1 MTNAT
6 TFLRK
11 DAPLEST
18 WDVASVFPSWEAWQ
32 TEFEA
37 LQADLPSLT
46 AFAGR
51 LGEGPAKVATWLEAH
66 SGFQRRAL
74 RLQLYPY
81 MHTVVDTNDGAA
93 KGKLGQASGL
103 MGQFSA
109 ATAFAEPELMALGE
123 TLREWSETEPGL
135 QLYAHYFDDLLR
147 QKAHLRSGEV
157 EEILGMLSDPFRTVF
172 QTFSELTNSDLKFS
186 DAVDSQGATHPV
198 RQTTLPPTGI
208 QDRDRTR
215 RRTAWE
221 SFSDGHIG
229 MQNTLASNY
238 IAHIKQSV
246 FTARVRGY
254 DSVLASMLEPF
265 NTPLSVF
272 HTLLET
278 FQKHL
283 PVWHRYWDVKRRI
296 LGVDTIHP
304 YDIWAPMAT
313 EPVRVDYRQA
323 VEWLVESLRPLG
335 KEYTDVL
342 ALAAGEERWVD
353 WAPNAGKRQGAQ
365 SLRAKNVH
373 PFLWLSYQSDLP
385 SASFLAHEL
394 GHSMHSHFADSAQP
408 ELYADYSMTAAETA
422 SNFNQA
428 MLRAYLL
435 AEKPDDA
442 NFQLAMIDEAMIT
455 FHRYFFV
462 MPTLAQF
469 ELAAYTQ
476 AEKSQPLTAQ
486 FFNETCADLF
496 AEGYGDA
503 LTDDRARTASTWSQ
517 FLHLYMPYYTFQY
530 SVGISAAHAIAE
542 AILSEKE
549 GAAGAANAAER
560 YLQFLS
566 AGSSLYPKELF
577 ALAGVD
583 LTSPEPVEKT
593 FGVLAGM
600 VERLEG
606 LAK

>member
-1 MTNAT
+1 MTQQPT
-6 TFLRK
+6 LLRK

-18 WDVASVFPSWEAWQ
+18 WDVDSVFPSWDGWQ
-32 TEFEA
+32 SEFEA
-37 LQADLPSLT
+37 LKADLPALT

-51 LGEGPAKVATWLEAH
+51 LAEGPAKVATWLEAY
-66 SGFQRRAL
+66 SAYRRRAL

-81 MHTVVDTNDGAA
+81 MHTVVDTNDVTA

-103 MGQFSA
+103 MAQFGA
-109 ATAFAEPELMALGE
+109 ATAFAEPELMALGDR
-123 TLREWSETEPGL
+123 LREWAQTEPGL
-135 QLYAHYFDDLLR
+135 ALYAHYFDDLLR
-147 QKAHLRSGEV
+147 QKAHRRSGEV

-172 QTFSELTNSDLKFS
+172 QTFSELTNSDLKFA
-186 DAVDSQGATHPV
+186 DATDSQGAAHPV

-208 QDRDRTR
+208 QSRDRTQ

-221 SFSDGHIG
+221 SFSDGHMA

-238 IAHIKQSV
+238 ITHVKQSV
-246 FTARVRGY
+246 FTARARKY

-283 PVWHRYWDVKRRI
+283 PVWHRYWEAKRRI
-296 LGVDTIHP
+296 LGVETIHP
-304 YDIWAPMAT
+304 WDIWAPMAS
-313 EPVRVDYRQA
+313 EPVRVEYRQA
-323 VEWLVESLRPLG
+323 VEWLIESLRPLG
-335 KEYTDVL
+335 SGYTDVL
-342 ALAAGEERWVD
+342 RLAAGEERWVD
-353 WAPNAGKRQGAQ
+353 WSPNAGKRQGAQ
-365 SLRAKNVH
+365 SLRAKNIH

-428 MLRAYLL
+428 LLRAYLL
-435 AEKPDDA
+435 AEKPNDA
-442 NFQLAMIDEAMIT
+442 NFQLALIDEAMIT
-455 FHRYFFV
+455 FHRYFFI
-462 MPTLAQF
+462 MPTLARF
-469 ELAAYTQ
+469 ELAVYTQ
-476 AEKSQPLTAQ
+476 AEKSQPLTAH
-486 FFNETCADLF
+486 FFNDLCADLF

-542 AILSEKE
+542 GISSGAE
-549 GAAGAANAAER
+549 GAAER
-560 YLQFLS
+560 YLGFLS

-593 FGVLAGM
+593 FAVLGGM

-606 LAK
+606 MTG

>member
-1 MTNAT
+1 MPEST
-6 TFLRK
+6 TLLRQ
-11 DAPLEST
+11 DAPVEST
-18 WDVASVFPSWEAWQ
+18 WDVESVFPSWDAWQ
-32 TEFEA
+32 AEFDSLKQE
-37 LQADLPSLT
+37 LPGLS
-46 AFAGR
+46 AFAGQ
-51 LGEGPAKVATWLEAH
+51 LGEGPAQTAAWLEAY
-66 SGFQRRAL
+66 SAFRRRAL

-81 MHTVVDTNDGAA
+81 MHTVVDAGDVAS
-93 KGKLGQASGL
+93 KGKLGQAAGL

-109 ATAFAEPELMALGE
+109 AAAFAEPELMALGDR
-123 TLREWSETEPGL
+123 LQEWAQTEPAL
-135 QLYAHYFDDLLR
+135 TLYAHYFDDLLR
-147 QKAHLRSGEV
+147 QKAHKRSAEV
-157 EEILGMLSDPFRTVF
+157 EEILGMLSDPFRNVF
-172 QTFSELTNSDLKFS
+172 QTFSELTNSDLKFA
-186 DAVDSQGATHPV
+186 DAEDSQGAAHPV

-208 QDRDRTR
+208 QSEDRVR

-221 SFSDGHIG
+221 SFSDGHIA

-238 IAHIKQSV
+238 ITHVKQAV
-246 FTARVRGY
+246 FSARARRY
-254 DSVLASMLEPF
+254 ESVLASMLEPF
-265 NTPLSVF
+265 NTPLAVF

-283 PVWHRYWDVKRRI
+283 PVWHRYWDAKRRI
-296 LGVDTIHP
+296 LGVETIHP
-304 YDIWAPMAT
+304 YDIWAPMAK
-313 EPVRVDYRQA
+313 EPVRVDYSQA

-342 ALAAGEERWVD
+342 ARAAGPERWVD

-394 GHSMHSHFADSAQP
+394 GHSLHSHFSDGNQP
-408 ELYADYSMTAAETA
+408 ELYSDYSMTAAETA

-428 MLRAYLL
+428 LLRAYLL
-435 AEKPDDA
+435 AEKADDA
-442 NFQLAMIDEAMIT
+442 NFQLALIDEAMIT
-455 FHRYFFV
+455 FHRYFFI
-462 MPTLAQF
+462 MPTLARF
-469 ELAAYTQ
+469 ELAVYTQ
-476 AEKSQPLTAQ
+476 TEKSQPLTVQ
-486 FFNETCADLF
+486 YFNDLCADFF
-496 AEGYGDA
+496 AEGYGEA

-542 AILSEKE
+542 GILAGRP
-549 GAAGAANAAER
+549 GAAEN
-560 YLQFLS
+560 YLGFLS
-566 AGSSLYPKELF
+566 AGSSLYPQELF

-600 VERLEG
+600 VARLEE
-606 LAK
+606 LAG

>member
-1 MTNAT
+1 MSEST
-6 TFLRK
+6 TLLRQ
-11 DAPLEST
+11 DAPVEST
-18 WDVASVFPSWEAWQ
+18 WDVESVFASWAAWQ
-32 TEFEA
+32 AEFDGLKQE
-37 LQADLPSLT
+37 LPRLS

-51 LGEGPAKVATWLEAH
+51 LGEGPGQVVAWLDAY
-66 SGFQRRAL
+66 SAFRRRAL

-81 MHTVVDTNDGAA
+81 MHTVVDAGDVAA

-109 ATAFAEPELMALGE
+109 ATAFAEPELMALGD
-123 TLREWSETEPGL
+123 TLRQWAQTEPEL
-135 QLYAHYFDDLLR
+135 AIYDHYFDDLLR
-147 QKAHLRSGEV
+147 QKAHKRSGEV
-157 EEILGMLSDPFRTVF
+157 EEILGMLTEPFRNVF
-172 QTFSELTNSDLKFS
+172 QTFSELTNSDLKFA
-186 DAVDSQGATHPV
+186 DAVDSQGAVHPV

-208 QDRDRTR
+208 QSEDRVR

-221 SFSDGHIG
+221 SFSDGHIA

-238 IAHIKQSV
+238 ITHVKQAV
-246 FTARVRGY
+246 FGARVRGY
-254 DSVLASMLEPF
+254 ESVLASMLEPF
-265 NTPLSVF
+265 NTPLAVF

-283 PVWHRYWDVKRRI
+283 PVWHRYWEAKRRI
-296 LGVDTIHP
+296 LGVETIHP
-304 YDIWAPMAT
+304 YDIWASMAK
-313 EPVRVDYRQA
+313 EPVRVDYPQA

-335 KEYTDVL
+335 KGYTDVL
-342 ALAAGEERWVD
+342 ARAAGEERWVD

-394 GHSMHSHFADSAQP
+394 GHSLHSHFSDSNQP
-408 ELYADYSMTAAETA
+408 ELYSDYSMTAAETA

-428 MLRAYLL
+428 LLRAYLL
-435 AEKPDDA
+435 AEKADDA
-442 NFQLAMIDEAMIT
+442 NFQLALIDEAMIT
-455 FHRYFFV
+455 FHRYFFI
-462 MPTLAQF
+462 MPTLARF
-469 ELAAYTQ
+469 ELAVYTQ
-476 AEKSQPLTAQ
+476 AEKSQPLTVH
-486 FFNETCADLF
+486 FFNDLCADLF

-542 AILSEKE
+542 GILAGQP
-549 GAAGAANAAER
+549 GAAEN
-560 YLQFLS
+560 YLGFLS
-566 AGSSLYPKELF
+566 AGSSLYPRELF
-577 ALAGVD
+577 AVAGVD

-600 VERLEG
+600 VARLEE
-606 LAK
+606 LAG

>member
-1 MTNAT
+1 MTNT
-6 TFLRK
+6 TTLLRK
-11 DAPLEST
+11 DAPVEST
-18 WDVASVFPSWEAWQ
+18 WDAASVFPSWDAWQ
-32 TEFEA
+32 AEFEA

-51 LGEGPAKVATWLEAH
+51 LGEGPAKVATWLEA
-66 SGFQRRAL
+66 SSAFRRRAL

-81 MHTVVDTNDGAA
+81 MHTVVDTDDVAA

-109 ATAFAEPELMALGE
+109 ATAFAEPELMELGD
-123 TLREWSETEPGL
+123 TLREWAQREPGL
-135 QLYAHYFDDLLR
+135 AVYAHYFDDLLR
-147 QKAHLRSGEV
+147 QKAHRRSGEV
-157 EEILGMLSDPFRTVF
+157 EEILGMLSDPFRTAF
-172 QTFSELTNSDLKFS
+172 QTFSELTNSDLKFA
-186 DAVDSQGATHPV
+186 DAVDSQGAAHPV

-208 QDRDRTR
+208 QDSDRTR

-221 SFSDGHIG
+221 SFSDGHIA

-238 IAHIKQSV
+238 IGHVKQSV
-246 FTARVRGY
+246 FNARVRGY

-272 HTLLET
+272 HTLLKT
-278 FQKHL
+278 FQQHL
-283 PVWHRYWDVKRRI
+283 PVWHRYWEAKRRI
-296 LGVDTIHP
+296 LGVETIHP

-313 EPVRVDYRQA
+313 EPVQVDYRQA
-323 VEWLVESLRPLG
+323 VAWLIESLRPLG
-335 KEYTDVL
+335 QEYTDVL
-342 ALAAGEERWVD
+342 ARACGEERWVD

-394 GHSMHSHFADSAQP
+394 GHSMHSHFSDSNQP
-408 ELYADYSMTAAETA
+408 ELYSDYSMTAAETA

-428 MLRAYLL
+428 LLRAYLL
-435 AEKPDDA
+435 AEKPNDA
-442 NFQLAMIDEAMIT
+442 NFQLALIDEAMIT
-455 FHRYFFV
+455 FHRYFFI
-462 MPTLAQF
+462 MPTLARF
-469 ELAAYTQ
+469 ELAVYTQ
-476 AEKSQPLTAQ
+476 AEKSQPLTAH
-486 FFNETCADLF
+486 FFNDLCADLF

-503 LTDDRARTASTWSQ
+503 LNDDRTRTASTWSQ

-542 AILSEKE
+542 GIQ
-549 GAAGAANAAER
+549 AGVDGAAER
-560 YLQFLS
+560 YRQFLS

-577 ALAGVD
+577 AMAGVD
-583 LTSPEPVEKT
+583 LTSPAPVEKT

-600 VERLEG
+600 VERLER
-606 LAK
+606 LAG